1 MEGQSHKR
9 REDEDEDEDEKE
21 EREFKRVKQ
30 QYYLKKCPE
39 SMKVNNTHNDKEAS
53 LTPLYNN

>member
-9 REDEDEDEDEKE
+9 REDEDEDEKE

-30 QYYLKKCPE
+30 QYYHKKCPE
-39 SMKVNNTHNDKEAS
+39 SMKVNNTHNDNEAS